1 MAGIGRMKIRRVA
14 IRQRLWLALTV
25 IAIACAAGF
34 LAGCGYARLRS
45 PSSRGGDLALALEAW
60 RSLQAYY
67 CGPTPPATELA
78 YGAIEGSLATLHD
91 PYTRL
96 VRPAANQIEQ
106 DSLRGRFGGIGAYVY
121 QKDGAIWL
129 RPLPDSPAS
138 RAGIREGDRLIA
150 VDGRTLPEDATT
162 DQVVALVR
170 GPVGSTV
177 NITIERAGIQLSFAI
192 VRADIPQP
200 TVQWQ
205 MMPYK
210 GLPVGYVRISLFSER
225 TASELDQ
232 ALADLRGGGARALML
247 DLRAN
252 PGGLLDAAVEVASR
266 FLAEGDVVREV
277 MPGGKQRLY
286 SVLPRT
292 RTDLPLVVLVDG
304 GSASAA
310 EIVAGALRDDGR
322 AWLVGSRTYGKGSVQ
337 YAYQLTDGSSLH
349 VTAAL
354 WLTPAGHEINGKGLM
369 PDYEV
374 APGTGSADATLARGL
389 DVLAAEAGLVTP
401 TPVSGTA
408 R

>member
-1 MAGIGRMKIRRVA
+1 
-14 IRQRLWLALTV
+14 
-25 IAIACAAGF
+25 
-34 LAGCGYARLRS
+34 
-45 PSSRGGDLALALEAW
+45 
-60 RSLQAYY
+60 
-67 CGPTPPATELA
+67 
-78 YGAIEGSLATLHD
+78 
-91 PYTRL
+91 
-96 VRPAANQIEQ
+96 
-106 DSLRGRFGGIGAYVY
+106 
-121 QKDGAIWL
+121 
-129 RPLPDSPAS
+129 
-138 RAGIREGDRLIA
+138 
-150 VDGRTLPEDATT
+150 
-162 DQVVALVR
+162 
-170 GPVGSTV
+170 
-177 NITIERAGIQLSFAI
+177 
-192 VRADIPQP
+192 
-200 TVQWQ
+200 
-205 MMPYK
+205 
-210 GLPVGYVRISLFSER
+210 
-225 TASELDQ
+225 
-232 ALADLRGGGARALML
+232 
-247 DLRAN
+247 
-252 PGGLLDAAVEVASR
+252 
-266 FLAEGDVVREV
+266 

-389 DVLAAEAGLVTP
+389 DVLANEAGLVTP